1 MFAVMLYL
9 LKSALYSGYPFRYNV
24 ENRRIKMPNQL
35 SLPATD
41 EYAPFY
47 ADYVQRAAQRN
58 DIYAALSLQID
69 ELHAALD
76 SLSESQACFKPGPA
90 EWSIKEVI
98 GHLNDVERVFSYR
111 LLRVSRNDVT
121 PLPGFEQ
128 EDFVR
133 AAGFDRY
140 SLAELV
146 GEFEFLRRANLIAIG
161 YMTEEAVNCRGTA
174 SGYTVSARAL
184 IYMLVGHVD
193 HHLASLHEKYLPT
206 AATL

>member
-1 MFAVMLYL
+1 MTIVTTPPGA
-9 LKSALYSGYPFRYNV
+9 
-24 ENRRIKMPNQL
+24 E
-35 SLPATD
+35 

-47 ADYVQRAAQRN
+47 VDYIQRAANRG
-58 DIYAALSLQID
+58 DVLAALVDQIE

-76 SLSESQACFKPGPA
+76 RLSDTQAHFRPAPG
-90 EWSIKEVI
+90 EWSIKEI
-98 GHLNDVERVFSYR
+98 MGHINDVERVFSYR
-111 LLRVSRNDVT
+111 LLRISRGDVT

-128 EDFVR
+128 ESYVR

-140 SLAELV
+140 SLPDLLK
-146 GEFEFLRRANLIAIG
+146 EFEFLRRANLIAIEG
-161 YMTEEAVNCRGTA
+161 MPEEAADCRGTA

-193 HHLASLHEKYLPT
+193 HHLASLKEKYLPA

>member
-1 MFAVMLYL
+1 MTHLT
-9 LKSALYSGYPFRYNV
+9 
-24 ENRRIKMPNQL
+24 I
-35 SLPATD
+35 PAPE

-58 DIYAALSLQID
+58 DVYAALSDQIS

-76 SLSESQACFKPGPA
+76 SLSEPQACFKPGPQ

-111 LLRVSRNDVT
+111 LLRISRNDPT

-140 SLAELV
+140 PLGDLV
-146 GEFEFLRRANLIAIG
+146 SEFEFLRRANTIAIG
-161 YMTEEAVNCRGTA
+161 YMIEEAIDCRGTA
-174 SGYTVSARAL
+174 SGYSVSARAL
-184 IYMLVGHVD
+184 IYMIVGHVD
-193 HHLASLHEKYLPT
+193 HHMASLHEKYFPV
-206 AATL
+206 AVTL

>member
-1 MFAVMLYL
+1 
-9 LKSALYSGYPFRYNV
+9 
-24 ENRRIKMPNQL
+24 MPNRF

-58 DIYAALSLQID
+58 DIYATLSHQID

-76 SLSESQACFKPGPA
+76 SLSEPQACFKPGPQ
-90 EWSIKEVI
+90 EWSIKEVM

-111 LLRVSRNDVT
+111 LLRISRNDAT

-128 EDFVR
+128 EDFVL

-140 SLAELV
+140 SLADLV
-146 GEFEFLRRANLIAIG
+146 REFEFLRRANLIAIG
-161 YMTEEAVNCRGTA
+161 HMTDEAIGFRGTA

-184 IYMLVGHVD
+184 IYMLIGHVD